1 MQSQPKILHYANVE
15 DEATDSAYEVFR
27 FYKVDGG
34 RGTAQIPRQSA
45 FDQKEVRKELL
56 RRNANLPSDEKAA
69 LELIRAAI
77 ESEPRLAQLHC
88 EATGWREGFDAL
100 VTPSR
105 VIDTRRRERTLLPP
119 MRLSKEQ
126 RRRQGLAGKLED
138 WRVIPEICGYSDLGM
153 LLLSASFAALLLAI
167 ARRGSFGINV
177 CGRSKTGKSVMLVAG
192 SSVSGCG
199 EESELPSWIDTSK
212 ALPEKARHHKDILF
226 PMNETGSMKR
236 KDVYELI
243 REMIYALAEGREGDR
258 HSLSGYA
265 ILDSSA
271 LIRTIFV
278 LSAEHSLDAYAK
290 SANESRDEG
299 ELPRCLDVAATRAG
313 RETVMDRFPE
323 DLGDPSQRV
332 DWARRRLVRL
342 RELCRENHGLAIE
355 PFGRYLMKDI
365 PRVRREIREDVAW
378 FTRRYRPRQLSGA
391 AAHAFDNVAMIF
403 AGGSIAI
410 DADLLPY
417 DKEELAAA
425 IWRCTRDSIPES
437 RPRPDPLTGVV
448 RDLRVGMSKVR
459 VHRSAQDGRCDSERS
474 DGFVTK
480 RQGRTTYVVR
490 TKDFRA
496 WFGDGDPLAF
506 GRALAWLERR
516 GCLRARR
523 ARATA
528 AHRPADWASR
538 TVIWPDGRTVR
549 SIEFFDPFQG

>member
-1 MQSQPKILHYANVE
+1 MQLQPTIWHYANVE

-34 RGTAQIPRQSA
+34 WGAAQIPRQSA
-45 FDQKEVRKELL
+45 FDPKEVRKELL
-56 RRNANLPSDEKAA
+56 RRNANLPLDEKAA
-69 LELIRAAI
+69 LQLIRAAI
-77 ESEPRLAQLHC
+77 KSEPCRAQLYC
-88 EATGWREGFDAL
+88 EATGWREDFDAF

-105 VIDTRRRERTLLPP
+105 VIDTLQRERILLPP

-126 RRRQGLAGKLED
+126 RRRQASAGSLEN
-138 WRVIPEICGYSDLGM
+138 WRLIPEICGYSDLGM
-153 LLLSASFAALLLAI
+153 LLLSASFAAPLLKI
-167 ARRGSFGINV
+167 VGRGSFGINV
-177 CGRSKTGKSVMLVAG
+177 YGTAKNGKSVMLVAA

-226 PMNETGSMKR
+226 PINETGSVNR
-236 KDVYELI
+236 KQVYELL

-258 HSLSGYA
+258 HSASGYA

-271 LIRTIFV
+271 LIRTIFI
-278 LSAEHSLDAYAK
+278 LSAEHSLEEYAR
-290 SANESRDEG
+290 SANASRDEG
-299 ELPRCLDVAATRAG
+299 ELARCLEVAATRAG
-313 RETVMDRFPE
+313 RETVMDRFPKN
-323 DLGDPSQRV
+323 LVDPSQRV
-332 DWARRRLVRL
+332 KWARGQLARL
-342 RELCRENHGLAIE
+342 RNLCKENHGLPIE
-355 PFGRYLMKDI
+355 PFVKYLMKDI
-365 PRVRREIREDVAW
+365 PRVRREIREDVEW
-378 FTRRYRPRQLSGA
+378 FTGQYRPPHLSGA

-403 AGGSIAI
+403 AGGSIALE
-410 DADLLPY
+410 ADLLRY

-437 RPRPDPLTGVV
+437 RPQPDPLTGVV
-448 RDLRVGMSKVR
+448 RDLRVGMRKAR
-459 VHRSAQDGRCDSERS
+459 VYRSAQDGRFDSERFE
-474 DGFVTK
+474 GFVTK
-480 RQGRTTYVVR
+480 GQGRTTYVFR

-506 GRALAWLERR
+506 GRALAWLQQR